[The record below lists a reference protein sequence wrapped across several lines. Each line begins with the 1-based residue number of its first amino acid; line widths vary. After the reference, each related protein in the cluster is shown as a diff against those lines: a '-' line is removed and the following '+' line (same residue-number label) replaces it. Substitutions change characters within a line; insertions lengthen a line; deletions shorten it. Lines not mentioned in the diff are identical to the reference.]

1 MKLLNQTYHAL
12 GRLLRLTLCVF
23 LLATTASHGQE
34 SPPPTTD
41 QAVDSPSLQDAN
53 SNSQAAP
60 KTTAKEPDTASI
72 DALVKLL
79 ENDATRQKLLAQLRQ
94 NTPEAVPN
102 AATVPPTK
110 TPTTSP
116 TSPTPPLGVSKPV
129 AAKNLAPTDLPF
141 LQDFSE
147 LIDQFSQDTVSLL
160 LAITDIPQ
168 ELTDWWRNGGDL
180 ANPSRA
186 LNEVLLWTGVFL
198 LFYVGKFMGKRL
210 MGPPTHYLN
219 RDIALG
225 LRLIPVTLG
234 GLLWLGSFFFTSN
247 LFVASMYVA
256 TTDKRIVLA
265 LIEALTI
272 SGVITWL
279 RFVLAPESTLT
290 LDTHQKNRL
299 TNHLLDAALAL
310 LIYGTIGVK
319 LLEIEGVGISV
330 RRMVLSLA
338 YLLAAGLLIAV
349 VARTRHPVRRWIRK
363 QALNNRIP
371 LLKHVQFGLANLW
384 LPLAIGILILS
395 YTHWLF
401 TRQEHNGW
409 LILAL
414 GGLVVASFVLRYSWH
429 AIDWSIH
436 RLIHM
441 VSRWD
446 EGALGLTR
454 RAQRYGLIIGMLL
467 KSLTLMLVLISLLS
481 ALRLDSFAWLSGKT
495 THQLIQ
501 RLVSLSAIALIAVA
515 IWEMVNWLLHRS
527 IRMAAGSEG
536 KNNPRLQTLYRLL
549 RTVLSLALGVLLI
562 LMVLSEMGINIAPL
576 LAGAGV
582 IGVAIGFG
590 AQTLVR
596 DLLNGIS
603 LLIEDT
609 VQLGDLVELAGQTGT
624 VEDLTLR
631 SLKLRDVNGCILSIP
646 FGSITTIKNWNRD
659 YGHQVLEVGV
669 THRADLRQVIPILKQ
684 VAEEISHD
692 PNLAEQILAPADF
705 WGVDKIDDKLMYLKL
720 RIKTLPMARWAVA
733 RAFYERVKLAFDA
746 AGIEMSPP
754 TTGLSQPNAA
764 DNNQLI
770 NKDLVKKT

>member
-1 MKLLNQTYHAL
+1 
-12 GRLLRLTLCVF
+12 
-23 LLATTASHGQE
+23 
-34 SPPPTTD
+34 
-41 QAVDSPSLQDAN
+41 
-53 SNSQAAP
+53 
-60 KTTAKEPDTASI
+60 
-72 DALVKLL
+72 
-79 ENDATRQKLLAQLRQ
+79 
-94 NTPEAVPN
+94 
-102 AATVPPTK
+102 
-110 TPTTSP
+110 
-116 TSPTPPLGVSKPV
+116 
-129 AAKNLAPTDLPF
+129 
-141 LQDFSE
+141 
-147 LIDQFSQDTVSLL
+147 
-160 LAITDIPQ
+160 
-168 ELTDWWRNGGDL
+168 
-180 ANPSRA
+180 
-186 LNEVLLWTGVFL
+186 
-198 LFYVGKFMGKRL
+198 
-210 MGPPTHYLN
+210 
-219 RDIALG
+219 
-225 LRLIPVTLG
+225 
-234 GLLWLGSFFFTSN
+234 
-247 LFVASMYVA
+247 
-256 TTDKRIVLA
+256 
-265 LIEALTI
+265 
-272 SGVITWL
+272 
-279 RFVLAPESTLT
+279 
-290 LDTHQKNRL
+290 
-299 TNHLLDAALAL
+299 
-310 LIYGTIGVK
+310 
-319 LLEIEGVGISV
+319 
-330 RRMVLSLA
+330 
-338 YLLAAGLLIAV
+338 
-349 VARTRHPVRRWIRK
+349 
-363 QALNNRIP
+363 
-371 LLKHVQFGLANLW
+371 
-384 LPLAIGILILS
+384 
-395 YTHWLF
+395 
-401 TRQEHNGW
+401 
-409 LILAL
+409 
-414 GGLVVASFVLRYSWH
+414 
-429 AIDWSIH
+429 
-436 RLIHM
+436 
-441 VSRWD
+441 
-446 EGALGLTR
+446 
-454 RAQRYGLIIGMLL
+454 
-467 KSLTLMLVLISLLS
+467 
-481 ALRLDSFAWLSGKT
+481 LSGKT